1 MQQGRMSLDWRLD
14 YDPVVHRVINSSAS
28 VNWRLNKYFFNF
40 GDTDLR
46 ANAVLAPISN
56 QVNTTVG
63 YGQTTKQG
71 WGAAL
76 GVFYDVRTSTIDYTQ
91 FQVTYNTDCCGVSV
105 QYRRFN
111 LGARDETFYRFSFT
125 ISNIGSMGS
134 LPRQERMF

>member
-1 MQQGRMSLDWRLD
+1 
-14 YDPVVHRVINSSAS
+14 
-28 VNWRLNKYFFNF
+28 
-40 GDTDLR
+40 LR